1 MLAVLTLA
9 CLVASSMAWVSSL
22 SAASLPLL
30 ARQPTTRGPFRRG
43 PLAASEGTAATGQ
56 AETTA
61 LTPVPGRLVRIA
73 CRLQPEGD
81 FIPEPL
87 IDGIVLHEDDPTV
100 DLHFLL
106 GRGNYLPGLHDLVAT
121 LQVGETATDVPLD
134 AGWGERN
141 DNLVATVALADS
153 GLEAGHV
160 KVGSQLYL
168 ASQNLPCTVT
178 EVTDTTFTIDVG
190 YPCLSNL
197 LFRRLFLFVPHPL
210 TNLHLLRRPIRPWP
224 GLLTRRPSRS
234 RAWKKGR
241 L

>member
-1 MLAVLTLA
+1 
-9 CLVASSMAWVSSL
+9 
-22 SAASLPLL
+22 
-30 ARQPTTRGPFRRG
+30 
-43 PLAASEGTAATGQ
+43 
-56 AETTA
+56 
-61 LTPVPGRLVRIA
+61 VRIA